1 MSSRLATFFYL
12 IAVGLFI
19 LFLGSIFSGRM
30 QVGYFFTSALAIF
43 IGFLF
48 QRSAPRV
55 QSGRFGAINKARENS
70 RLRREVKQLKEK
82 EKDSTKR

>member
-1 MSSRLATFFYL
+1 
-12 IAVGLFI
+12 
-19 LFLGSIFSGRM
+19 
-30 QVGYFFTSALAIF
+30 LAIF

-48 QRSAPRV
+48 QRNAPRV